1 MISDVVVVVV
11 VVDDIVVDEE
21 GEDSFIFL
29 LSFVFVVWMVGK
41 LSFVLLVL
49 VVVVVLLLVLGDLE
63 LFDFLVRLLIDGVGE
78 RRTDEQFVVV
88 VFCCSVVVMLL
99 GWLWLVDF
107 KTLGIELDGDN
118 RVEDKEETLL
128 SVITGDIVCSGNST
142 GVAVVVTTILVVVLL

>member
-1 MISDVVVVVV
+1 MISDVVVVV

-29 LSFVFVVWMVGK
+29 LSFVFVLWMVGK
-41 LSFVLLVL
+41 LSFVLEVL

-78 RRTDEQFVVV
+78 QLVV

-128 SVITGDIVCSGNST
+128 SVITGDIVCFGNST
-142 GVAVVVTTILVVVLL
+142 GVAVVATILVVVLL

>member
-1 MISDVVVVVV
+1 MISDVVVVV

-29 LSFVFVVWMVGK
+29 LSFVFVLWMMGK
-41 LSFVLLVL
+41 LSFVLEVL

-78 RRTDEQFVVV
+78 QLVVV

-99 GWLWLVDF
+99 G
-107 KTLGIELDGDN
+107 
-118 RVEDKEETLL
+118 
-128 SVITGDIVCSGNST
+128 
-142 GVAVVVTTILVVVLL
+142 